1 MKIRSTA
8 RLNIDPKKGSGT
20 IYLKKE
26 FIEKIKLEQK
36 VELLAEF
43 DEETEELYIKS
54 LNKV

>member
-1 MKIRSTA
+1 MFMKIRSTA

-26 FIEKIKLEQK
+26 FIEKIKMEQK

-43 DEETEELYIKS
+43 NEEDGVLSIREL
-54 LNKV
+54 